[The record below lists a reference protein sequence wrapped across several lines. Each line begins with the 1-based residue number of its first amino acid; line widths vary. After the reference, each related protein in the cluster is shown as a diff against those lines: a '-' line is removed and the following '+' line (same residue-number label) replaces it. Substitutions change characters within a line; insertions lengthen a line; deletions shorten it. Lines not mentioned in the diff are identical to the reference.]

1 MKNIFR
7 SYDEY
12 ISFVTTNPLVEIPR
26 IRADNLYG
34 INSGKLSG
42 HIQMTFKDG
51 YFINSNS
58 GKIDGLLLRADKGL
72 FVNRGTALVNIYSG
86 TQKLTVDLKDS
97 TLLKN
102 SYIDRKQAETRVIV
116 NEKTIIEDIL

>member
-58 GKIDGLLLRADKGL
+58 GKIDGLLLMADKGL
-72 FVNRGTALVNIYSG
+72 FVNRGTALVNIYGG

-116 NEKTIIEDIL
+116 NEKQLLKIF

>member
-58 GKIDGLLLRADKGL
+58 GKIDGLLLMADKGL
-72 FVNRGTALVNIYSG
+72 FVNLGTALVNIYGG

-116 NEKTIIEDIL
+116 NEKQLLKIF